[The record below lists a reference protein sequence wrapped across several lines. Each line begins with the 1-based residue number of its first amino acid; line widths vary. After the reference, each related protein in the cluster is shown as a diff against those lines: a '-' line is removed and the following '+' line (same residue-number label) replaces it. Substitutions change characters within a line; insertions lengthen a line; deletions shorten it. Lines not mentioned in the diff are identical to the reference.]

1 MRFLPTVFSST
12 RLFAVKKSR
21 YSFNTLQLTLALYI
35 MCVSFSGPCRA
46 KTLSISMYIS
56 SLDLRT
62 FIPPFLSLIFVL
74 HINDLWIQNTFC
86 AGVPPFFRLYF
97 DE

>member
-12 RLFAVKKSR
+12 RLLAIKKSK
-21 YSFNTLQLTLALYI
+21 YSFKTLQLTLALYI

-62 FIPPFLSLIFVL
+62 IFFHLSILFWFS

-86 AGVPPFFRLYF
+86 AGVPPSFRLYF